1 MMKAMLPITPQ
12 LEGQH
17 LPQNTQTFPT
27 KAPCAFPPVS
37 QLPPGY
43 LSVHLLSAVTQSWT
57 RILSN
62 QPLHSPQIV
71 KLGSQRMSFKILII
85 KWILSPLCLDTKQK
99 EI

>member
-1 MMKAMLPITPQ
+1 MEGVDDLIIDAEMMMKAMLPITPQ

-43 LSVHLLSAVTQSWT
+43 LGSHTIV
-57 RILSN
+57 N
-62 QPLHSPQIV
+62 QDPL
-71 KLGSQRMSFKILII
+71 
-85 KWILSPLCLDTKQK
+85 
-99 EI
+99 